1 MKQYHCLVA
10 GLPEIKLD
18 DTKSPFSLKEL
29 KEELKSELSD
39 KDYQIVH
46 WLFLKH
52 DNKNLLS
59 FLNNKEAT
67 FNDLGGFT
75 ADDFDT
81 FIKLLNEE
89 ENPVIEG
96 LPNYMKQYIISVMD
110 EDNSP
115 KDVNQADVL
124 NSLYYTEAVQQK
136 NEFAS
141 DWFELQWNVL
151 NIITA
156 LNCRK
161 YDLPVEKYI
170 IGDNE
175 VAHLLKT
182 NTGRDFGI
190 SGIFNYFDQ
199 IVRIAEETDFE
210 KKEKMLDALYWTY
223 LEEKSFFYFFTVERL
238 FTYLLQLEIVE
249 RWAILEGGNGK
260 EVFMKIVDEMKGN
273 VQFSDEFNV

>member
-29 KEELKSELSD
+29 KEELKNELSD
-39 KDYQIVH
+39 KDYQVVH

-52 DNKNLLS
+52 DNKNLLY
-59 FLNNKEAT
+59 FLNNKEAV
-67 FNDLGGFT
+67 FNDLGRFT
-75 ADDFDT
+75 ANDFET

-89 ENPVIEG
+89 ENPLIEE
-96 LPNYMKQYIISVMD
+96 LPNYLKQYMVSVLD
-110 EDNSP
+110 EDKAP
-115 KDVNQADVL
+115 TDVNKADVL
-124 NSLYYTEAVQQK
+124 NSLYYSEAVTQR

-141 DWFELQWNVL
+141 DWFELQLNVL

-161 YDLPVEKYI
+161 YELVVENYI
-170 IGDNE
+170 VGDNE

-199 IVRIAEETDFE
+199 IVRIADETDFE
-210 KKEKMLDALYWTY
+210 KKEKMLDALYWNY

-260 EVFMKIVDEMKGN
+260 EVFMKIVEEMKGN